1 MNWIGQHMWQS
12 WLIAAGVLTIVEIF
26 SLDFVFLMFAVAALV
41 AMLAALMGL
50 PVLVQVIV
58 AMLSALAL
66 LALFR
71 PSLLRALHRGPE
83 LLVGPAALVGR
94 RAHALSALSATAPG
108 RVKIGGDEWTAIPDT
123 PEGSIPA
130 QATLEVVAIDGAMA
144 VVRQVSTGNED

>member
-66 LALFR
+66 PTLGCTSR
-71 PSLLRALHRGPE
+71 KMSS
-83 LLVGPAALVGR
+83 VGR
-94 RAHALSALSATAPG
+94 CAKGT
-108 RVKIGGDEWTAIPDT
+108 
-123 PEGSIPA
+123 
-130 QATLEVVAIDGAMA
+130 
-144 VVRQVSTGNED
+144 